1 MAKLF
6 SLTTVTVVIENPT
19 LGNITIGGAG
29 KLLGTVGYS
38 YDDDIFTMDSTPD
51 GGYVSNFN
59 GSRKGR
65 FSIAFKQ
72 TSSHI
77 AELTEYINKCR
88 DNPSQAMAT
97 LRITDSLGNIAATGN
112 GVFPSKIPDN
122 QVTETAGNRTF
133 DFVAGEII
141 SEERNI

>member
-6 SLTTVTVVIENPT
+6 SLTTVTVVIENNL

-29 KLLGTVGYS
+29 KLLGSVSYS
-38 YDDDIFTMDSTPD
+38 YDDDLFSMESTPD
-51 GGYVSNFN
+51 GGYVGNFN
-59 GSRKGR
+59 GSKKGKFTIR
-65 FSIAFKQ
+65 FKQ

-88 DNPSQAMAT
+88 DNPEQAMAT

-112 GVFPSKIPDN
+112 GVFPVRIPEN
-122 QVTETAGNRTF
+122 TISESVGERAF
-133 DFVAGEII
+133 EFVAGEII
-141 SEERNI
+141 SEERNV